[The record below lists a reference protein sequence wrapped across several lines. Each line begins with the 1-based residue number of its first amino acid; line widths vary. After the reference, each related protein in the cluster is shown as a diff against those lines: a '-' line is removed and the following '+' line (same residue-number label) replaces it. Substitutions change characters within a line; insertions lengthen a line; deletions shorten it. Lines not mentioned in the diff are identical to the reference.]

1 MATRCARPL
10 PLSLSI
16 FLPSSFLPLPSLSLT
31 HIDREWRQEAPPARW
46 HHCLPGVIA
55 MFGWVAT
62 KEDGQDQERELQKD
76 VGDLSK
82 LDLP

>member
-10 PLSLSI
+10 ALSLSLSLLPLSLA
-16 FLPSSFLPLPSLSLT
+16 
-31 HIDREWRQEAPPARW
+31 HREWRQEAPPAYW

-55 MFGWVAT
+55 MFGWFAT
-62 KEDGQDQERELQKD
+62 KKTRQDQERELLKD
-76 VGDLSK
+76 VRDMSK